1 MLLKELLFETLSSKV
16 ENENVEPH
24 FFNYR
29 KDTLYGKKDL
39 EPIKDKILQLPEFS
53 GLTSLEIVD
62 TPLVELDGRPIVIP
76 TFKLGDVSKFK
87 GKGYILS
94 IALLP
99 EMYDPKTLYEPVK
112 DGAAITPALYDP
124 KTFEPKKKIIL
135 EFSPEMAQD
144 LQMANGE
151 AILRQHLHDLLDK
164 VLDNPEYYRVKGER
178 PVIVRGFFDEVD
190 EKKQD
195 VPPLSAFIEEPKHKM
210 VFYLKPINKNEGEIE
225 MRLEKKFIPIELSD
239 KFTELFD
246 EKMRN
251 LKLTEEEIDNFL
263 EENKK

>member
-1 MLLKELLFETLSSKV
+1 MILKELLLETLNSKI

-39 EPIKDKILQLPEFS
+39 ELIKDKLFEFPEFS

-62 TPLVELDGRPIVIP
+62 HPIVEIDKGPVVVP
-76 TFKLGDVSKFK
+76 TYKLSDVSNFK

-99 EMYDPKTLYEPVK
+99 EMYDPKTLNNPVK

-124 KTFEPKKKIIL
+124 RTFEPKKKIIL
-135 EFSPEMAQD
+135 EFSPEMVQD
-144 LQMANGE
+144 IQMANGE
-151 AILRQHLHDLLDK
+151 AVVRQHLHDLLDK
-164 VLDNPEYYRVKGER
+164 VLDNPEDYRVKGER
-178 PVIVRGFFDEVD
+178 AVLIRGFFDEVD

-210 VFYLKPINKNEGEIE
+210 VFFLKPITKDNNEIE

-239 KFTELFD
+239 KFMELFE
-246 EKMRN
+246 EKMKN
-251 LKLTEEEIDNFL
+251 LNLTEEEINKFL